1 MQMGAHHSVQQKCPP
16 GCWGAG
22 SASKVLCK
30 YEDSEHIGEAEPG
43 VSALEVDTAGP
54 GLRAEFQ
61 AKERMSSL
69 MSTHGH
75 THTLSHALEKGEFC
89 WHQAYARC
97 SINAP
102 QRFVVELTFQA

>member
-1 MQMGAHHSVQQKCPP
+1 MRTQSTY
-16 GCWGAG
+16 
-22 SASKVLCK
+22 L
-30 YEDSEHIGEAEPG
+30 GEAEPG